1 MAYFAPSGDLGD
13 LLETLGS
20 LEHNVLQIHHRLES
34 SVSEAESKLGGTV
47 LFISPMLAREA

>member
-1 MAYFAPSGDLGD
+1 VAYFAPSGDLGD